1 MQQYLRKPELRTAR
15 RPSRDL
21 RDRLGGALLT
31 LGGVLSVAGM
41 GSSCNLDPVHRAG
54 VNLLGDERD
63 DLYPPESE
71 YHRPG
76 EPCALCHSKNGP
88 ADSEFVLG
96 GTIFWG
102 PERYD
107 RRVDQAY
114 VRFRGPDFTTK
125 CFVTNCNG
133 NFYVR
138 PKDYENLKFPL
149 LVSVERTRV
158 PGTDERQL
166 EGGSF
171 REMTSHIGREASC
184 ATCHL
189 LNLRDF
195 ASPGQVR
202 MFNSEAQV
210 DAANP
215 PLPPACPNDLPRVT
229 RCPEDR

>member
-1 MQQYLRKPELRTAR
+1 MQQHRRLPPLRERIGRGLMAAA
-15 RPSRDL
+15 
-21 RDRLGGALLT
+21 GF
-31 LGGVLSVAGM
+31 VAVASF

-54 VNLLGDERD
+54 VNVLGDERD

-76 EPCALCHSKNGP
+76 EPCALCHSKAGP
-88 ADSEFVLG
+88 ADKEFVLG

-133 NFYVR
+133 NFYVEADQY
-138 PKDYENLKFPL
+138 KNLKFPL
-149 LVSVERTRV
+149 LVSVERTRN
-158 PGTDERQL
+158 PGGPNPAEDEKQL

-171 REMTSHIGREASC
+171 REMTSHIGREPSC
-184 ATCHL
+184 ATCHI

-202 MFNSEAQV
+202 MYNTEAQA
-210 DAANP
+210 DQALRN
-215 PLPPACPNDLPRVT
+215 LPMPACPNELPRVF

>member
-1 MQQYLRKPELRTAR
+1 MTI
-15 RPSRDL
+15 
-21 RDRLGGALLT
+21 
-31 LGGVLSVAGM
+31 LSGIIAVASF

-54 VNLLGDERD
+54 VNTLGEERD
-63 DLYPPESE
+63 DLYPVESE

-76 EPCALCHSKNGP
+76 EPCALCHSTAGP
-88 ADSEFVLG
+88 ADSQFVLA

-138 PKDYENLKFPL
+138 ADEYKNLKFPL
-149 LVSVERTRV
+149 LVSVERVRQ
-158 PGTDERQL
+158 PGVDERQL
-166 EGGSF
+166 ENGSF
-171 REMTSHIGREASC
+171 REMTGHIGREASC
-184 ATCHL
+184 ATCHI

-202 MFNSEAQV
+202 IYNTEAQV

-215 PLPPACPNDLPRVT
+215 PLPAACPNEDPKVF